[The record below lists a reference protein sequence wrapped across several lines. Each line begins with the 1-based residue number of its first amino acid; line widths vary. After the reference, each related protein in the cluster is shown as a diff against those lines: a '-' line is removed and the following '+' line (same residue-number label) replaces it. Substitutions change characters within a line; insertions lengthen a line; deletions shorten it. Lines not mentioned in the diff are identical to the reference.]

1 MNTSMQL
8 RCEQLVENKD
18 RVRSVFAWDTELI
31 HLACAGIYTSK
42 GRRVDEELLKSCK
55 DLIKHKVGAFSNFKS
70 TARTPIAAMLAVSEN
85 PERTLDNGLAV
96 YQMLKKEF
104 FSSAYLPITAIIIAQ
119 MAEPSSYEAIAAKT
133 RAIYDEMK
141 AKHPFLTSSED
152 SAFSA
157 MLALSDKTSV
167 ELIED
172 AENCYH
178 ILKKEFFSPN
188 AVQTLSHVL
197 ALCDGTADEKCRKTM
212 ELFTKLKAAGY
223 KYGTEYELSTL
234 GVLAMGVTS
243 VEETIQDII
252 AIDEWL
258 SKQKGFGIF
267 SGISRKQRLMYAG
280 ILAQQEYVNGDA
292 LQTAAVSGVV
302 SLVVAQEAAMCAV
315 IAASTA
321 AAAGSSSN
329 S

>member
-1 MNTSMQL
+1 MNSSMQL
-8 RCEQLVENKD
+8 RCEQLIENRD

-42 GRRVDEELLKSCK
+42 GKQVDIDMLKSCK
-55 DLIKHKVGAFSNFKS
+55 DLIKHKVSAFSNFKS
-70 TARTPIAAMLAVSEN
+70 TARTPIAAMLAVSGN

-104 FSSAYLPITAIIIAQ
+104 FSSAYLPITAVIIAQ
-119 MAEPSSYEAIAAKT
+119 MAEPSSYETIAAKT

-141 AKHPFLTSSED
+141 AKHPFLTSAED

-157 MLALSDKTSV
+157 MLALSDKTGGG
-167 ELIED
+167 LIEE
-172 AENCYH
+172 AENCYR
-178 ILKKEFFSPN
+178 ILKTEFFSSN

-212 ELFTKLKAAGY
+212 ELFTRLKAAGY

-234 GVLAMGVTS
+234 GVLAMGVTN
-243 VEETIQDII
+243 VDEIVRDII
-252 AIDEWL
+252 EIDGWL
-258 SKQKGFGIF
+258 SKQKGFGLF

-292 LQTAAVSGVV
+292 LQTAAVGSVV
-302 SLVVAQEAAMCAV
+302 SLVIAQEAAMCAV
-315 IAASTA
+315 IAASTVVTVN
-321 AAAGSSSN
+321 GSTAN
-329 S
+329 

>member
-1 MNTSMQL
+1 MNSSMQL
-8 RCEQLVENKD
+8 RCEQLIENRD

-42 GRRVDEELLKSCK
+42 GKQVDIDMLKSCK

-70 TARTPIAAMLAVSEN
+70 TARTPIAAMLAVSGN

-104 FSSAYLPITAIIIAQ
+104 FSSAYLPITAVIIAQ
-119 MAEPSSYEAIAAKT
+119 MAEPSSYETIAAKT

-141 AKHPFLTSSED
+141 AKHPFLTSAED

-157 MLALSDKTSV
+157 MLALSDKTGGG
-167 ELIED
+167 LIEE
-172 AENCYH
+172 AENCYR
-178 ILKKEFFSPN
+178 ILKTEFFSSN

-212 ELFTKLKAAGY
+212 ELFTRLKAAGY

-234 GVLAMGVTS
+234 GVLAMGVTN
-243 VEETIQDII
+243 VDEIVRDII
-252 AIDEWL
+252 EIDGWL
-258 SKQKGFGIF
+258 SKQKGFGLF

-292 LQTAAVSGVV
+292 LQTAAVGSVV
-302 SLVVAQEAAMCAV
+302 SLVIAQEAAMCAV
-315 IAASTA
+315 IAASTVVTVN
-321 AAAGSSSN
+321 GSTAN
-329 S
+329 